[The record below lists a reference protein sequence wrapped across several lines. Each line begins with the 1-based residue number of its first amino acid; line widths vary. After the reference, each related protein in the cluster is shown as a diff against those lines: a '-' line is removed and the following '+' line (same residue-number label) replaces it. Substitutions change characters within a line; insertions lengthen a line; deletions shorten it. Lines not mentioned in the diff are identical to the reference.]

1 MVEPHGGASPGQRP
15 TRLRD
20 VADAAGVDASV
31 ASRVLNG
38 DARLSVRNETRHRV
52 LEAAERLSYRPNRA
66 ALALKTA
73 RTMAM
78 GMVVPDLAN
87 PAFAL
92 IALGAEKRAA
102 VAGYTLMLA
111 RGSIPAS
118 LADLQGR
125 VDGLLVA
132 AATSETVYR
141 RPLFGGIPAV
151 LVNREEPGEIA
162 SVIVDDEAGA
172 ALAVR
177 HLIELGHRRIGHV
190 AGPQDADTA
199 RRRLRGYRAA
209 IRAGGVEAPPE
220 WVAETSYDEAAG
232 HLAAARLLRLRPR
245 PTALFAANIR
255 IAIGT
260 LSAVRRARLRVPED
274 VSVIGLDDTPLA
286 SYLDPPLTTVRMP
299 LEELGSVAVDSLL
312 REIGGRRAES
322 VMVDIPPEL
331 VVRGS
336 AAPPPLDGAGGGS

>member
-1 MVEPHGGASPGQRP
+1 MIEPVDRRTPGQRP

-20 VADAAGVDASV
+20 VAAAAGVDASV

-38 DARLSVRNETRHRV
+38 DARLSVRNETRDRV
-52 LEAAERLSYRPNRA
+52 LEAAARLNYRPNRA
-66 ALALKTA
+66 ARALKTA
-73 RTMAM
+73 RAMAV

-92 IALGAEKRAA
+92 IALGAEKRAHA
-102 VAGYTLMLA
+102 AGYTLMLA

-141 RPLFGGIPAV
+141 RPLFGGIPAI

-172 ALAVR
+172 ALAIR
-177 HLIELGHRRIGHV
+177 HLLELGHRRIAHV
-190 AGPQDADTA
+190 TG
-199 RRRLRGYRAA
+199 RRRLRGYAA
-209 IRAGGVEAPPE
+209 ALRAGGVEALPE
-220 WVAETSYDEAAG
+220 WVAEASYDEAAG
-232 HLAAARLLRLRPR
+232 HLAAARLLRVRPR

-274 VSVIGLDDTPLA
+274 VSVIGFDDTPLA

-299 LEELGSVAVDSLL
+299 LEELGSVAAESLL

-336 AAPPPLDGAGGGS
+336 AAPPPLDATGRGS

>member
-1 MVEPHGGASPGQRP
+1 MIEPHDGGSPGQRP

-20 VADAAGVDASV
+20 VAAAAGVDASV

-38 DARLSVRNETRHRV
+38 DAQLSVRNETRDRV
-52 LEAAERLSYRPNRA
+52 LEAAARLNYRPNRA
-66 ALALKTA
+66 ARALKTA
-73 RTMAM
+73 RTMAV

-87 PAFAL
+87 PAFAM
-92 IALGAEKRAA
+92 IALGAEKRASA
-102 VAGYTLMLA
+102 AGYTLMLA

-132 AATSETVYR
+132 AATSETSYR
-141 RPLFGGIPAV
+141 HPLFGGVPAV
-151 LVNREEPGEIA
+151 LVNRKEPGEIA

-172 ALAVR
+172 ALAIR
-177 HLIELGHRRIGHV
+177 HLLELGHRRIAHV

-209 IRAGGVEAPPE
+209 LRLGGVEAAPE
-220 WVAETSYDEAAG
+220 SVAEASYDEAAG
-232 HLAAARLLRLRPR
+232 HLAAAALLRLRPR

-274 VSVIGLDDTPLA
+274 VSVIGFDDTPLA

-299 LEELGSVAVDSLL
+299 LEELGSVAAESLL

-336 AAPPPLDGAGGGS
+336 AAPPPLDATGRGS

>member
-1 MVEPHGGASPGQRP
+1 M
-15 TRLRD
+15 
-20 VADAAGVDASV
+20 
-31 ASRVLNG
+31 
-38 DARLSVRNETRHRV
+38 
-52 LEAAERLSYRPNRA
+52 
-66 ALALKTA
+66 
-73 RTMAM
+73 
-78 GMVVPDLAN
+78 
-87 PAFAL
+87 
-92 IALGAEKRAA
+92 IALGAEKRASA
-102 VAGYTLMLA
+102 AGYTLMLA

-132 AATSETVYR
+132 AATSETSYR
-141 RPLFGGIPAV
+141 RPLFGGVPAV
-151 LVNREEPGEIA
+151 LVNRKEPGEIA

-172 ALAVR
+172 ALAIR
-177 HLIELGHRRIGHV
+177 HLLELGHRRIAHV

-209 IRAGGVEAPPE
+209 LRLGGVEA
-220 WVAETSYDEAAG
+220 SYDEAAG
-232 HLAAARLLRLRPR
+232 HLAAAALLRLRPR

-274 VSVIGLDDTPLA
+274 VSVIGFDDTPLA

-299 LEELGSVAVDSLL
+299 LEELGSVAAESLL

-336 AAPPPLDGAGGGS
+336 AAPPPLDATGRGS